1 MATICLVIIPML
13 AYIRVIGATIPI
25 SDPFRLTPLLLA
37 KAEIEKTE
45 RRHLLQTR
53 PEPSTSSMQ
62 INIIAL

>member
-1 MATICLVIIPML
+1 MFGNFSQYLLIFRA
-13 AYIRVIGATIPI
+13 IGATIPI

-53 PEPSTSSMQ
+53 PEHSSSSMQ
-62 INIIAL
+62 INMIAL